1 MNAEH
6 SKNAQNFTASVQAH
20 SNHNKAL
27 VCEDMSEQTTQS
39 EVL

>member
-6 SKNAQNFTASVQAH
+6 SKNTQNFTVSVQAH
-20 SNHNKAL
+20 SDPNLAL

>member
-6 SKNAQNFTASVQAH
+6 SKNTQNLTQSVQAH

-27 VCEDMSEQTTQS
+27 VCEDMNAQTTQS

>member
-20 SNHNKAL
+20 SDPNLAL